1 VVVPEWVDLA
11 APVWAVSLLHVL
23 ALLILAVLAWAGGA
37 VLAWAGGAVLALLVR
52 REWESRVRPGSLV
65 QAGLLG
71 RAEAEVVRFANV
83 RVIGPSRTWIKSKV
97 EARKKMIR

>member
-1 VVVPEWVDLA
+1 VAVPEWVDLA

-23 ALLILAVLAWAGGA
+23 ALLILAAPVWAGGA

-71 RAEAEVVRFANV
+71 RAEVL
-83 RVIGPSRTWIKSKV
+83 GPE
-97 EARKKMIR
+97 EAAGQADGQVADGPAGAVDAGGHGGA